1 MQFIRTKESLY
12 IRIEF
17 YSQRIGL
24 EHQHGRRDV
33 MWKRFIRHWHISHD
47 IPCIPSKFCVRI
59 VFSYSWDNCKASC
72 KWTQQLPT
80 LAKQCCVCL
89 YRAKSLTGF
98 NWTLHNN
105 TQTSSNN
112 MQQGV
117 QTDAICSIQ
126 QCWEFLANHV
136 ASVCAYLDNQ
146 EKLKSKGYTIFL
158 GGVGGGANNVFSV
171 RCANGD
177 S

>member
-33 MWKRFIRHWHISHD
+33 MWKRFICHWHISHD
-47 IPCIPSKFCVRI
+47 IPCIPSKFC
-59 VFSYSWDNCKASC
+59 
-72 KWTQQLPT
+72 
-80 LAKQCCVCL
+80 
-89 YRAKSLTGF
+89 LTGF

-136 ASVCAYLDNQ
+136 ASVCTYLDNQ
-146 EKLKSKGYTIFL
+146 EKLKSKGYTIFFFW
-158 GGVGGGANNVFSV
+158 GGGAHNVFSV

-177 S
+177 SDYFNVV